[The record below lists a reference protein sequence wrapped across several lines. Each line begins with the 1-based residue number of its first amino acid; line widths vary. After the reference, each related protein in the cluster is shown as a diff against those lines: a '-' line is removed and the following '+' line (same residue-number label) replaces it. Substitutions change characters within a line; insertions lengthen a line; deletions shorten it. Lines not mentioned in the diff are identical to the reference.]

1 MESYIPI
8 VAIAGFALLAM
19 AWMPGLTRRIK
30 ISYSIIYVVLGVIL
44 YARLDFLPEADPVE
58 YTSFSVR
65 LTELMVIVSL
75 MGTGL
80 KIDEPFSFR
89 NWRIPLRLISITM
102 LLSIVLVA
110 LIGFLWLKLDIASA
124 ILLGAVLAPTDP
136 VLADDVQVGPPLEK
150 KRNDVRFS
158 LTAEAG
164 LNDGMAFPFTWLA
177 ITLAWIAAD
186 KADFWHWFGFDFIYR
201 IVAGIIIGFLIGR
214 IIAYLIFYR
223 AAKKS
228 FLATRDGF
236 VAFSLTLL
244 VYGVTE
250 LLQGYGFVAVF
261 ICAITLRNYE
271 LEHKYHIKLHS
282 FTDQVERM
290 LMAVVLILFGGTL
303 VESVF
308 TSFSWSHLAFAL
320 ATVFIVRPATAW
332 MSVIKS
338 DLHLQERAAISF
350 YGIKGIGSLF
360 YLAFAISHADFQ
372 SPEKLWSITSTVILC
387 SILVHGI
394 SAAVVMEKIEKRFPK
409 ERKPMAKEARGK

>member
-1 MESYIPI
+1 MENYIPI

-30 ISYSIIYVVLGVIL
+30 ISYSIIYVVLGIVL
-44 YARLDFLPEADPVE
+44 YATLDFLPEADPVE

-89 NWRIPLRLISITM
+89 NWRVPLRLISITM
-102 LLSIVLVA
+102 LLSIGIVA
-110 LIGFLWLKLDIASA
+110 LIGFLWLRLDIASA

-177 ITLAWIAAD
+177 ITLAWIATD
-186 KADFWHWFGFDFIYR
+186 KANFWHWLAFDFLYR
-201 IVAGIIIGFLIGR
+201 IAAGVIIGFLVAR
-214 IIAYLIFYR
+214 IIAYLIFYK
-223 AAKKS
+223 AKKKS

-244 VYGVTE
+244 VYGATE
-250 LLQGYGFVAVF
+250 LVSGYGFVAVF
-261 ICAITLRNYE
+261 VCAITLRNYE

-290 LMAVVLILFGGTL
+290 LMAIVLILFGGTL
-303 VESVF
+303 VDKTFS
-308 TSFSWSHLAFAL
+308 SFSWSYLVFAL
-320 ATVFIVRPATAW
+320 AAVLIIRPATAW
-332 MSVIKS
+332 ISVINS
-338 DLHLQERAAISF
+338 NLHFQEKAAISF

-360 YLAFAISHADFQ
+360 YLAFAISHAEFQ
-372 SPEKLWSITSTVILC
+372 SPEKLWSITSLVILC
-387 SILVHGI
+387 SIIVHGI
-394 SAAVVMEKIEKRFPK
+394 SATVVMQRIEKRFTK
-409 ERKPMAKEARGK
+409 ERKPGAKELREK

>member
-1 MESYIPI
+1 MENYIPI
-8 VAIAGFALLAM
+8 VAIVGLALLGM
-19 AWMPGLTRRIK
+19 AWMPGLAKITR

-44 YARLDFLPEADPVE
+44 YATLDFLPEADPVE

-89 NWRIPLRLISITM
+89 NWRIPLRLVSITM
-102 LLSIVLVA
+102 LLSIALVA
-110 LIGFLWLKLDIASA
+110 LAGIFWLKLDLASA

-150 KRNDVRFS
+150 KKNDVRFS

-177 ITLAWIAAD
+177 ITLAMIAAD
-186 KADFWHWFGFDFIYR
+186 KANFWNWFAFDFIYR
-201 IVAGIIIGFLIGR
+201 IAAGVVIGFLIGR
-214 IIAYLIFYR
+214 GIAYLVFQR
-223 AAKKS
+223 QDKKS
-228 FLATRDGF
+228 FLVTRDGF
-236 VAFSLTLL
+236 VAFSLTLF

-250 LLQGYGFVAVF
+250 LLKGYGFVAVF
-261 ICAITLRNYE
+261 VCAVTLRNFE

-290 LMAVVLILFGGTL
+290 LMAIVLILFGGTL
-303 VESVF
+303 MEKVF
-308 TSFSWSHLAFAL
+308 SSFSWEYLLFGL
-320 ATVFIVRPATAW
+320 VTVFLIRPVTAW
-332 MSVIKS
+332 PSVARS
-338 DLHLQERAAISF
+338 DLHFPEKAAVAF

-360 YLAFAISHADFQ
+360 YLSFAISHAEFNGT
-372 SPEKLWSITSTVILC
+372 EKLWSITSMVILC
-387 SILVHGI
+387 SLAIHGI
-394 SAAVVMEKIEKRFPK
+394 SATAVMQKLEKRFPK
-409 ERKPMAKEARGK
+409 ERKPSKKPLVE